1 MRAARQATAGSVS
14 IGLHPLLSTY
24 LTAATLQRELVPGI
38 DTCPFA
44 DPGEPLSSEDREPM
58 TEAVLASGTLGLT
71 LSPLILLVADLV
83 DLSRLPLAAKRS
95 ASTGAQEC
103 SEAYG
108 G

>member
-1 MRAARQATAGSVS
+1 
-14 IGLHPLLSTY
+14 
-24 LTAATLQRELVPGI
+24 
-38 DTCPFA
+38 
-44 DPGEPLSSEDREPM
+44 M